1 MTVMEDILT
10 MIGVLAFWLALQMWL
25 LPRLGVPT

>member
-1 MTVMEDILT
+1 MHDLLT
-10 MIGVLAFWLALQMWL
+10 MIGVLAAWVVVTTWV

>member
-1 MTVMEDILT
+1 MHDLLT
-10 MIGVLAFWLALQMWL
+10 MIGVLAAWVAVTTWV

>member
-1 MTVMEDILT
+1 MSDFLRLLLFVV
-10 MIGVLAFWLALQMWL
+10 GYFVLMRWV

>member
-1 MTVMEDILT
+1 VSDFLQL
-10 MIGVLAFWLALQMWL
+10 VLFVVGWWALQTWV